1 MSGASPSSSRRQR
14 RALYNAHTA
23 KRRRLMSVP
32 LSKDL
37 RARFH
42 RRALPL
48 RKGDT
53 VRILEGSYEGRE
65 ERVAKV
71 DRRALAVTL
80 DNVTSKTGESKQ
92 TPLPVRTGSLVLVHL
107 NLADPWR
114 RRRLNVTE
122 AELTPEELGIP
133 PSEPEGTEA
142 MAPTAPTPSE
152 TPTTEKEN
160 APTPDDE
167 PTLEDLLDDE
177 DEDDDENEDD
187 EEEDPPMPPK
197 GSVPTRRRAKP
208 KASSSPSSGGG
219 A

>member
-1 MSGASPSSSRRQR
+1 MSGISPSSSRRQR
-14 RALYNAHTA
+14 KALYNAHTA

-53 VRILEGSYEGRE
+53 VRILKGSYEGRE

-122 AELTPEELGIP
+122 AELTPEELGVP
-133 PSEPEGTEA
+133 PTPEETEA
-142 MAPTAPTPSE
+142 PAPATPALPPTTPEAVETAPTP
-152 TPTTEKEN
+152 K
-160 APTPDDE
+160 DE
-167 PTLEDLLDDE
+167 PTLEDLLKDE
-177 DEDDDENEDD
+177 EEDDDEKEEEDD
-187 EEEDPPMPPK
+187 EEDEPPAPPK
-197 GSVPTRRRAKP
+197 ASVPTKKGRK
-208 KASSSPSSGGG
+208 SLPSGDRT
-219 A
+219 